1 MTDHPETPPAAP
13 GRVHLVGAGPGAADL
28 LTLRALRLMQ
38 LADVVVYDRLVG
50 PEVLELVPPQT
61 ETIFVGKMRDRHVRS
76 QAEINRLLVEL
87 ARAGKR
93 VVRLK
98 GGDPFIFGRGG
109 EELEALA
116 AAGVAFDVVPGI
128 TAALGCAA
136 HAGVPLTHRDHAQ
149 TLVFVTGHTKDGE
162 VELDWPALVRP
173 HQTIV
178 VYMGAKAV
186 GSLCAG
192 LLAHGL
198 DPATPAALIENGTY
212 QHQRTIAATVATL
225 PGLVPDQRLLGPALI
240 VIGEVVSAAREAGMA
255 GRAHGRSG
263 AGHEQGRIAAFR
275 ARRADLPAIA
285 SGGVFRAAVCA
296 YPGPKQERL
305 GQRSAAGG

>member
-28 LTLRALRLMQ
+28 LTLRALRLVQ

-116 AAGVAFDVVPGI
+116 AAGVAFEVVPGI

-173 HQTIV
+173 HQTLV

-240 VIGEVVSAAREAGMA
+240 VIGEVVRL
-255 GRAHGRSG
+255 
-263 AGHEQGRIAAFR
+263 R
-275 ARRADLPAIA
+275 ARLSWLAERTGDPALA
-285 SGGVFRAAVCA
+285 TSKA
-296 YPGPKQERL
+296 E
-305 GQRSAAGG
+305 

>member
-61 ETIFVGKMRDRHVRS
+61 ETVFVGKMRDRHVLS
-76 QAEINRLLVEL
+76 QAEINRLLISL

-116 AAGVAFDVVPGI
+116 EAGVPFEVVPGI

-173 HQTIV
+173 QQTVV

-192 LLAHGL
+192 LIAHGL

-212 QHQRTIAATVATL
+212 QHQRTITATVATL

-240 VIGEVVSAAREAGMA
+240 VVGKVVGL
-255 GRAHGRSG
+255 
-263 AGHEQGRIAAFR
+263 R
-275 ARRADLPAIA
+275 ARLAWLAERAGDPPLVTSKA
-285 SGGVFRAAVCA
+285 
-296 YPGPKQERL
+296 E
-305 GQRSAAGG
+305 

>member
-1 MTDHPETPPAAP
+1 MTDHPETPPPAA
-13 GRVHLVGAGPGAADL
+13 GRVHLVGSGPGAADL

-61 ETIFVGKMRDRHVRS
+61 ETIFVGKMRDRHVLA

-116 AAGVAFDVVPGI
+116 EAGVPFEVVPGI

-173 HQTIV
+173 QQTIV

-192 LLAHGL
+192 LIAHGL
-198 DPATPAALIENGTY
+198 DPATPAALVENGTY

-225 PGLVPDQRLLGPALI
+225 PGRVPDQRLLGPALI
-240 VIGEVVSAAREAGMA
+240 VIGKVVGL
-255 GRAHGRSG
+255 
-263 AGHEQGRIAAFR
+263 R
-275 ARRADLPAIA
+275 ARLAWLAERADHPALA
-285 SGGVFRAAVCA
+285 TSKA
-296 YPGPKQERL
+296 E
-305 GQRSAAGG
+305 

>member
-1 MTDHPETPPAAP
+1 MTDHPETPPAVP
-13 GRVHLVGAGPGAADL
+13 GRVYLVGAGPGAADL
-28 LTLRALRLMQ
+28 LTLRALRLIQ
-38 LADVVVYDRLVG
+38 QADVVVYDRLIG
-50 PEVLELVPPQT
+50 PDVLELVPSRT
-61 ETIFVGKMRDRHVRS
+61 ERIFVGKMRARHVLPQS
-76 QAEINRLLVEL
+76 GINQLLIAR

-98 GGDPFIFGRGG
+98 GGDPFVFGRGG

-116 AAGVAFDVVPGI
+116 EAGVAFEVVPGV

-149 TLVFVTGHTKDGE
+149 TLLFVTGHTKDGE

-186 GSLCAG
+186 AGLCAK
-192 LLAHGL
+192 LIDHGL

-212 QHQRTIAATVATL
+212 QHQRTIAGSIANL
-225 PGLVPDQRLLGPALI
+225 PGLVPDRQLLGPALI
-240 VIGEVVSAAREAGMA
+240 VIGQVVGLRARLAWLVERCTADQPTAREA
-255 GRAHGRSG
+255 
-263 AGHEQGRIAAFR
+263 
-275 ARRADLPAIA
+275 D
-285 SGGVFRAAVCA
+285 
-296 YPGPKQERL
+296 L
-305 GQRSAAGG
+305 GQPIAMLAAPSSGD

>member
-13 GRVHLVGAGPGAADL
+13 GRVYLVGAGPGAADL

-61 ETIFVGKMRDRHVRS
+61 ETIFVGKMRDRHVLS
-76 QAEINRLLVEL
+76 QAEINRLLISL
-87 ARAGKR
+87 ARTGKR

-116 AAGVAFDVVPGI
+116 EAGVPFEVVPGI

-162 VELDWPALVRP
+162 IELDWPALVRP
-173 HQTIV
+173 QQTIV

-192 LLAHGL
+192 LVAHGL

-212 QHQRTIAATVATL
+212 QHQRTIAATLATL

-240 VIGEVVSAAREAGMA
+240 VIGKVVGLRTRLAWLAERTDDPALATS
-255 GRAHGRSG
+255 
-263 AGHEQGRIAAFR
+263 
-275 ARRADLPAIA
+275 RAD
-285 SGGVFRAAVCA
+285 
-296 YPGPKQERL
+296 
-305 GQRSAAGG
+305 

>member
-1 MTDHPETPPAAP
+1 LTAACPPLRVASFRSKGAAMTDHPETPPAAP

-38 LADVVVYDRLVG
+38 QADVVVYDRLVG
-50 PEVLELVPPQT
+50 PDVLELVPPQT
-61 ETIFVGKMRDRHVRS
+61 ETIFVGKMRDRHVLP
-76 QAEINRLLVEL
+76 QAGINQLLISL

-116 AAGVAFDVVPGI
+116 EAGIPFEVVPGI

-186 GSLCAG
+186 AGLCAK
-192 LLAHGL
+192 LVAHGL

-212 QHQRTIAATVATL
+212 RHQRTIAATVATL
-225 PGLVPDQRLLGPALI
+225 PELVPDQRLLGPALI
-240 VIGEVVSAAREAGMA
+240 VIGNVVGL
-255 GRAHGRSG
+255 
-263 AGHEQGRIAAFR
+263 R
-275 ARRADLPAIA
+275 ARLAWLAERADDGAL
-285 SGGVFRAAVCA
+285 AA
-296 YPGPKQERL
+296 
-305 GQRSAAGG
+305 SAAG

>member
-1 MTDHPETPPAAP
+1 MIDVFETPPLAA
-13 GRVHLVGAGPGAADL
+13 GRVYLVGAGPGAGDL
-28 LTLRALRLMQ
+28 LTLRALRLLQ
-38 LADVVVYDRLVG
+38 QADVVVYDRLVG
-50 PEVLELVPPQT
+50 PDVLELVPPQT
-61 ETIFVGKMRDRHVRS
+61 ETVFVGKMRDRHVLS
-76 QAEINRLLVEL
+76 QAEINRLLVSL

-116 AAGVAFDVVPGI
+116 AAGVRFEIVPGI

-149 TLVFVTGHTKDGE
+149 TLVFVTGHTKEGE

-186 GSLCAG
+186 AGLCAK
-192 LLAHGL
+192 LIRHGL

-212 QHQRTIAATVATL
+212 SHQRTLAATVATL
-225 PGLVPDQRLLGPALI
+225 PGLVPDPTLLGPALI
-240 VIGEVVSAAREAGMA
+240 VIGAVVGL
-255 GRAHGRSG
+255 
-263 AGHEQGRIAAFR
+263 R
-275 ARRADLPAIA
+275 ARLAWRSED
-285 SGGVFRAAVCA
+285 AALAVSSS
-296 YPGPKQERL
+296 E
-305 GQRSAAGG
+305 

>member
-1 MTDHPETPPAAP
+1 MSHDPETPPAVP

-28 LTLRALRLMQ
+28 LTLRALRLIQ
-38 LADVVVYDRLVG
+38 QADVVVYDRLVG
-50 PEVLELVPPQT
+50 PDVLELVPPET
-61 ETIFVGKMRDRHVRS
+61 ETLFVGKMRDRHVLP
-76 QAEINRLLVEL
+76 QAGINQLLIHL

-116 AAGVAFDVVPGI
+116 AAGIPFEVVPGI

-149 TLVFVTGHTKDGE
+149 TLVFVTGHTMDGE

-173 HQTIV
+173 HQTVV

-186 GSLCAG
+186 GSLCAK

-198 DPATPAALIENGTY
+198 DAETPAALIENGTY
-212 QHQRTIAATVATL
+212 PHQRTITATVATL
-225 PGLVPDQRLLGPALI
+225 PGLVPVQRLLGPSLI
-240 VIGEVVSAAREAGMA
+240 VIGRVVGL
-255 GRAHGRSG
+255 
-263 AGHEQGRIAAFR
+263 R
-275 ARRADLPAIA
+275 ARLAWLAERADDSALAA
-285 SGGVFRAAVCA
+285 SKA
-296 YPGPKQERL
+296 E
-305 GQRSAAGG
+305 

>member
-61 ETIFVGKMRDRHVRS
+61 ETIFVGKMRDRHVLA

-116 AAGVAFDVVPGI
+116 EAGVAFEVVPGI

-162 VELDWPALVRP
+162 VLLDWPALVRP

-192 LLAHGL
+192 LIAHGL

-225 PGLVPDQRLLGPALI
+225 PGLVPDHRLLGPALI
-240 VIGEVVSAAREAGMA
+240 VVGEVVGL
-255 GRAHGRSG
+255 
-263 AGHEQGRIAAFR
+263 R
-275 ARRADLPAIA
+275 ARLAWLAEHADDPALA
-285 SGGVFRAAVCA
+285 TSKTG
-296 YPGPKQERL
+296 
-305 GQRSAAGG
+305 

>member
-1 MTDHPETPPAAP
+1 MSHDPETPPAVP

-28 LTLRALRLMQ
+28 LTLRALRLIQ
-38 LADVVVYDRLVG
+38 QADVVVYDRLVG
-50 PEVLELVPPQT
+50 PDVLELVPPET
-61 ETIFVGKMRDRHVRS
+61 ETLFVGKMRDRHVLD
-76 QAEINRLLVEL
+76 QAGINQLLIDL

-116 AAGVAFDVVPGI
+116 DAGIPFEVVPGI

-173 HQTIV
+173 HQTVV

-186 GSLCAG
+186 GSLCAK

-198 DPATPAALIENGTY
+198 DAETPAALIENGTY
-212 QHQRTIAATVATL
+212 PHQRTITATVATL
-225 PGLVPDQRLLGPALI
+225 RGLVPDQRLLGPSLI
-240 VIGEVVSAAREAGMA
+240 VIGRVVGL
-255 GRAHGRSG
+255 
-263 AGHEQGRIAAFR
+263 R
-275 ARRADLPAIA
+275 ARLASPAERADDSALAA
-285 SGGVFRAAVCA
+285 SKA
-296 YPGPKQERL
+296 E
-305 GQRSAAGG
+305 

>member
-1 MTDHPETPPAAP
+1 MSHDPETPPAVP

-28 LTLRALRLMQ
+28 LTLRALRLIQ
-38 LADVVVYDRLVG
+38 QADVVVYDRLVG
-50 PEVLELVPPQT
+50 PDVLELVPPET
-61 ETIFVGKMRDRHVRS
+61 ETLFVGKMRDRHVLD
-76 QAEINRLLVEL
+76 QAGINQLLIDL

-116 AAGVAFDVVPGI
+116 DAGIPFEVVPGI

-173 HQTIV
+173 HQTVV

-186 GSLCAG
+186 GSLCAK

-198 DPATPAALIENGTY
+198 DAETPAALIENGTY
-212 QHQRTIAATVATL
+212 PHQRTITATVATL
-225 PGLVPDQRLLGPALI
+225 PGLVPDQRLLGPSLI
-240 VIGEVVSAAREAGMA
+240 VIGRVVGL
-255 GRAHGRSG
+255 
-263 AGHEQGRIAAFR
+263 R
-275 ARRADLPAIA
+275 ARLAWLAERADESALAA
-285 SGGVFRAAVCA
+285 SKA
-296 YPGPKQERL
+296 E
-305 GQRSAAGG
+305 

>member
-1 MTDHPETPPAAP
+1 MTDHPESRPAAP

-28 LTLRALRLMQ
+28 LTLRALRLIEA
-38 LADVVVYDRLVG
+38 ADVVVYDRLVG
-50 PEVLELVPPQT
+50 PDVLELVPPQT
-61 ETIFVGKMRDRHVRS
+61 ETIFVGKMRDRHVLS
-76 QAEINRLLVEL
+76 QAEINRLLIEL
-87 ARAGKR
+87 ARAAKC

-116 AAGVAFDVVPGI
+116 AAGVPFEVVPGV

-173 HQTIV
+173 RQTIV

-186 GSLCAG
+186 ASLCAS
-192 LLAHGL
+192 LIAHGME
-198 DPATPAALIENGTY
+198 PQTPAALIENGTY
-212 QHQRTIAATVATL
+212 RHQRTIAATVATL
-225 PGLVPDQRLLGPALI
+225 PALVPGHRLLGPALI
-240 VIGEVVSAAREAGMA
+240 VVGEVVGP
-255 GRAHGRSG
+255 
-263 AGHEQGRIAAFR
+263 R
-275 ARRADLPAIA
+275 ARPTWLAAQAVELP
-285 SGGVFRAAVCA
+285 
-296 YPGPKQERL
+296 L
-305 GQRSAAGG
+305 LAGKAE

>member
-1 MTDHPETPPAAP
+1 MTELAKKPPAIA

-28 LTLRALRLMQ
+28 LTLRALRLIQ

-50 PEVLELVPPQT
+50 PDVLELVPPQT
-61 ETIFVGKMRDRHVRS
+61 ETVFVGKMRDRHVLAQS
-76 QAEINRLLVEL
+76 GINQLLIAL

-116 AAGVAFDVVPGI
+116 AARVPFEVVPGV

-136 HAGVPLTHRDHAQ
+136 HAGIPLTHRDHAQ
-149 TLVFVTGHTKDGE
+149 SLLFVTGHTKDGE

-173 HQTIV
+173 QQTVV

-186 GSLCAG
+186 GGLCAG
-192 LLAHGL
+192 LIAHGM
-198 DPATPAALIENGTY
+198 DPKTPAALIENGTY
-212 QHQRTIAATVATL
+212 PHQRTLTATVATL
-225 PGLVPDQRLLGPALI
+225 PDLMPDQRLLGPALI
-240 VIGEVVSAAREAGMA
+240 VIGAVVGL
-255 GRAHGRSG
+255 
-263 AGHEQGRIAAFR
+263 R
-275 ARRADLPAIA
+275 ARLAERACGPALA
-285 SGGVFRAAVCA
+285 TGKA
-296 YPGPKQERL
+296 E
-305 GQRSAAGG
+305 

>member
-1 MTDHPETPPAAP
+1 MTDHPQTPPAAP
-13 GRVHLVGAGPGAADL
+13 GRVYLVGAGPGAADL
-28 LTLRALRLMQ
+28 LTVRALRLIQ

-61 ETIFVGKMRDRHVRS
+61 ETIFVGKMRDRHVLS
-76 QAEINRLLVEL
+76 QAAINRLLVEL
-87 ARAGKR
+87 ARAGRR

-116 AAGVAFDVVPGI
+116 EAGVPFEVVPGI

-136 HAGVPLTHRDHAQ
+136 HAGLPLTHRDHAQ
-149 TLVFVTGHTKDGE
+149 TLVFVTGHTKHGE

-173 HQTIV
+173 QQTIA

-192 LLAHGL
+192 LITHGL

-240 VIGEVVSAAREAGMA
+240 VIGKVVGL
-255 GRAHGRSG
+255 RAKL
-263 AGHEQGRIAAFR
+263 AWLAER
-275 ARRADLPAIA
+275 AEDPALA
-285 SGGVFRAAVCA
+285 TSKV
-296 YPGPKQERL
+296 E
-305 GQRSAAGG
+305 

>member
-1 MTDHPETPPAAP
+1 MTDHPETPPAVP
-13 GRVHLVGAGPGAADL
+13 GRVYLVGAGPGAADL
-28 LTLRALRLMQ
+28 LTLRALRLIEQ
-38 LADVVVYDRLVG
+38 ADVVVYDRLVG
-50 PEVLELVPPQT
+50 PDVLELVPSRT
-61 ETIFVGKMRDRHVRS
+61 ERIFVGKMRARHVLPQS
-76 QAEINRLLVEL
+76 GINQLLIAK

-98 GGDPFIFGRGG
+98 GGDPFVFGRGG

-116 AAGVAFDVVPGI
+116 EAGIAFEVVPGV

-149 TLVFVTGHTKDGE
+149 TLLFVTGHTKDGE

-186 GSLCAG
+186 AALCAK
-192 LLAHGL
+192 LIDHGL

-212 QHQRTIAATVATL
+212 PHQRTIAGSIATL
-225 PGLVPDQRLLGPALI
+225 PGLVPDRQPLGPALV
-240 VIGEVVSAAREAGMA
+240 VIGQVVGL
-255 GRAHGRSG
+255 
-263 AGHEQGRIAAFR
+263 R
-275 ARRADLPAIA
+275 ARLAWLVERTADQPTAPE
-285 SGGVFRAAVCA
+285 VD
-296 YPGPKQERL
+296 L
-305 GQRSAAGG
+305 GQPIALLAAPSSGN